1 MSRGPAPK
9 HPAEQVRRDPLDS
22 WIRAPGRGPMGR
34 RRHVPRGR
42 AQTVGPPDRREKK
55 QTV

>member
-42 AQTVGPPDRREKK
+42 AQTVGPPDL
-55 QTV
+55 